1 VDVDNGEVSL
11 TLEPLE
17 PSRARFLP
25 QRQMLLPRWVV
36 SSMRPI
42 HDRDR
47 DLRVVVQH
55 TQHQS
60 TRHDTTRRRR
70 SSSDDFSVDP
80 RPASGSHSEKRECGE
95 LACSWRHSRSR
106 HMHSDHRS
114 TLLQTHH
121 QRENAGAVLLELLR
135 HVHAGTAGP
144 LLPSASALCALHVAD
159 DVLGWTEAHLPIV
172 HHWPVDYDL
181 FFSLFH
187 HRTSLRRALSAAT
200 SASSQESPTA
210 EAGPLVTWVDDLWSL
225 LLEWQFGD
233 RNGGLRH
240 GDRRSAEEGVVD
252 DGEVVTG
259 SDGVRVRATSED
271 TQPSRAIGDDQLT
284 QDEDIHGAAA
294 VTLPQPP
301 RQPTEVAQLL
311 AELPGEQF
319 CLQGNGSPD

>member
-1 VDVDNGEVSL
+1 L
-11 TLEPLE
+11 TLEPLEPLE

-25 QRQMLLPRWVV
+25 HRQMLLPRRAI

-42 HDRDR
+42 HVRDR
-47 DLRVVVQH
+47 ELRVVVQH

-60 TRHDTTRRRR
+60 TRHDTTRHRL
-70 SSSDDFSVDP
+70 SSSDDFSVGP
-80 RPASGSHSEKRECGE
+80 RPASGSHFEKRGCSE

-106 HMHSDHRS
+106 YMHTDHRS

-121 QRENAGAVLLELLR
+121 QRENAGAVLVELLR

-144 LLPSASALCALHVAD
+144 LLPYASTLCTLHVAD
-159 DVLGWTEAHLPIV
+159 YVLGWTEAHLPIV

-187 HRTSLRRALSAAT
+187 HRSSLRRGLSAAT
-200 SASSQESPTA
+200 SASSQESSTA
-210 EAGPLVTWVDDLWSL
+210 KAGPLVTWVDDLWSL

-233 RNGGLRH
+233 RNDGLRH
-240 GDRRSAEEGVVD
+240 GHRRSAEEGVVD

-259 SDGVRVRATSED
+259 SDGVQFRATSED
-271 TQPSRAIGDDQLT
+271 TQTPRAIGDDQLT

-294 VTLPQPP
+294 VTLPPRRPQPM
-301 RQPTEVAQLL
+301 EVAQLL
-311 AELPGEQF
+311 AELPGE
-319 CLQGNGSPD
+319 